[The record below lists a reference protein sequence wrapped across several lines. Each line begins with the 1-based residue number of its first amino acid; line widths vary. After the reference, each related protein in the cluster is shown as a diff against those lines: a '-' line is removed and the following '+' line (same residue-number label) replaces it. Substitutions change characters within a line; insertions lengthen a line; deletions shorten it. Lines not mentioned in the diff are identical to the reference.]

1 MTSELTSDSG
11 YQQLHSRIGE
21 AYTTGQLRAHQTVN
35 SVMTETYWQIG
46 HDIVEFE
53 QGGKV
58 RADYGKSLLN
68 NLSRDLK
75 LLHGKGFSRSN
86 LSRFR
91 QFYLAYPNCAKAS
104 YILSWSHYIEL
115 LKLDDPLE
123 RSFYEQQAIREKWSV
138 PELQRQKK
146 SSLFLRLAAG
156 KDKDAIL
163 QLAHQGQVIE
173 QPADLLRD
181 PFVFEFLKIP
191 EPQAISE
198 SELETRLCDHLQPFL
213 LELGKGFTFVGRQYR
228 ITLNN
233 THYRVDLVFYHR
245 ILRCFVLI
253 DLKIN
258 DVEHHHIGQ
267 MNLYLGYFAAEE
279 NMEGDNPPIGIILT
293 RHKDEL
299 LVEYATYEMNS
310 QLFVQKYQ
318 LYTAGFDS
326 ELHRLRWWSAEGS
339 PASSVSRREKST
351 GANCQS

>member
-1 MTSELTSDSG
+1 MTSELTSDSS
-11 YQQLHSRIGE
+11 YQQLLGRIGQV
-21 AYTTGQLRAHQTVN
+21 YTSGQLRAHQTVN

-53 QGGKV
+53 QGGKI
-58 RADYGKSLLN
+58 RAEYGKALLN

-75 LLHGKGFSRSN
+75 LLHGRGFSRSN

-91 QFYLAYPNCAKAS
+91 QFYLTYPNCAKAS
-104 YILSWSHYIEL
+104 HILSWSHYIEL
-115 LKLDDPLE
+115 LKLEDPLE

-173 QPADLLRD
+173 QPSDLLRD

-191 EPQAISE
+191 EPQTISE
-198 SELETRLCDHLQPFL
+198 TELETRLCDHLQPFL

-279 NMEGDNPPIGIILT
+279 NIEGDNPPIGIILT

-318 LYTAGFDS
+318 LYLPDRE
-326 ELHRLRWWSAEGS
+326 EL
-339 PASSVSRREKST
+339 RRELELT
-351 GANCQS
+351 LREHGELRMERAE